1 MSCAHSAPALLASQ
15 IFLDHV
21 KLFFFF
27 ALGPLHQL
35 SPLPRMLSP
44 WIRMAAQCSPPNMNC
59 SERPPPQPNHGSPQA
74 PGTASSLCWI
84 TLAEMTSFVLSES
97 LNLDILTA
105 VSCLLELEL
114 SSLQSSL
121 GAVS

>member
-27 ALGPLHQL
+27 FALGPLHQL

-44 WIRMAAQCSPPNMNC
+44 
-59 SERPPPQPNHGSPQA
+59 
-74 PGTASSLCWI
+74 
-84 TLAEMTSFVLSES
+84 
-97 LNLDILTA
+97 
-105 VSCLLELEL
+105 
-114 SSLQSSL
+114 
-121 GAVS
+121 